1 MPASRPLPTL
11 PRRQA
16 APIEWPGGVKMQL
29 YWHFTPPSYGPL
41 VSIPEN
47 RVYISRDRIDR
58 FVTAFVDFSHGRV
71 TADNSRAD
79 AGEIARPG
87 QTFRRVRIESK
98 FGKMLVMSTDGHYP
112 IRSDTTSAATRCGT
126 WTKPCQGK
134 CPWRQSPAAAMTR
147 MRLERIDQINGLQ
160 RVHFFQPGRRTGV
173 VLQVI
178 TQAQGQF
185 GGHFHGQCQRIR
197 HQGVDRP

>member
-1 MPASRPLPTL
+1 MAAMPASRPLPTL

-47 RVYISRDRIDR
+47 RVYVSRDRIDS
-58 FVTAFVDFSHGRV
+58 FVTAFVGFSHGRV

-98 FGKMLVMSTDGHYP
+98 FGKMLVMSTDGHLPYP
-112 IRSDTTSAATRCGT
+112 FGYDISGYEVRDLDETLAKAN
-126 WTKPCQGK
+126 
-134 CPWRQSPAAAMTR
+134 A
-147 MRLERIDQINGLQ
+147 
-160 RVHFFQPGRRTGV
+160 HGV
-173 VLQVI
+173 KVPLP
-178 TQAQGQF
+178 
-185 GGHFHGQCQRIR
+185 R
-197 HQGVDRP
+197 